1 MNNKINLTLL
11 TDLYE
16 ITMLNGYFKNENNK
30 IAVFDMFFRK
40 NPFNNGYSVMAGLE
54 QVIDYINNLHFDDED
69 INYLRSLNIFDDY
82 FLSYLKNFKF
92 SGDIYAIEE
101 GRLVFPN
108 EPILKVKAPI
118 GEAQIIETAILNI
131 INHQT
136 LIATKAARIYNTAK
150 NDILLEF
157 GLRRA
162 QGPDASLYGARAAII
177 GGFNAT
183 SNVLAGKLFN
193 IPVSGTHAHSWIM
206 SFQSELEAFEKY
218 AELYPNSCILLVDTY
233 NTLKSGVPNAIKVFK
248 KLFEKNI
255 HPKIYGIRL
264 DSGDISYLST
274 EARKMLDAEGFTDAI
289 ISASNDLDENIIY
302 SLKGQGACINAWGVG
317 TKLITADGCQSL
329 GGVYKLSA
337 IIKDN
342 IPIPKIK
349 ISENI
354 EKITN
359 PGDKEIYR
367 ITMINTNKIKGD
379 LITLSD
385 EDISPSNPLELFD
398 PKSPWRRTTL
408 QPNSYKI
415 EKLLTPIFLNG
426 KQVYNSPN
434 LNEIQMKF
442 KSELNMLWKESK
454 RLINPQP
461 PFVDL
466 SKKLYNLRNDL
477 YYNHYRGEKND

>member
-54 QVIDYINNLHFDDED
+54 QVIDYINNLHFDNED
-69 INYLRSLNIFDDY
+69 ISYLRSLNMFDEY

-162 QGPDASLYGARAAII
+162 QGPDASLYGARASII

-193 IPVSGTHAHSWIM
+193 IPISGTHAHSWIM
-206 SFQSELEAFEKY
+206 SFNSELEAFEKY
-218 AELYPNSCILLVDTY
+218 AQLYPDSCILLVDTY

-274 EARKMLDAEGFTDAI
+274 EARKMLDSAGFTDAI

-302 SLKGQGACINAWGVG
+302 SLKEQGASINAWGVG
-317 TKLITADGCQSL
+317 TKLITADGSQSL

-337 IIKDN
+337 IFDNN

-359 PGDKEIYR
+359 PGDKEVYR
-367 ITMINTNKIKGD
+367 ITMVNTNKIKGD

-385 EDISPSNPLELFD
+385 ENISSSNSLELFD

-426 KQVYNSPN
+426 KQVYSSPS